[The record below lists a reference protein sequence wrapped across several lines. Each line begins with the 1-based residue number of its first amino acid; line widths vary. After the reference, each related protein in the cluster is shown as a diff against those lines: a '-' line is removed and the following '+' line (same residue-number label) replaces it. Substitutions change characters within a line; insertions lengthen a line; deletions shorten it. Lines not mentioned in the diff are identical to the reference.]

1 MDKKFLKFWS
11 QKHRVSSPWDLMAC
25 SLWFIET
32 LPGEQSI
39 KSFGIGIL
47 LEHFYI
53 HCIILAFPY
62 ILFFRHT
69 FFLYIFLDFINN
81 VSYCQHYFQK
91 CDPCE
96 FWLCLGVLDPW
107 GSTDAGKS
115 NPLKCFWLL
124 FNIKKGPYW
133 CRPRQW
139 SLSPSRCNPDA
150 DNFWPGSWMYVRCA
164 VRNVG
169 PAGRLPYA
177 LKKVNNHFLAL
188 SVGHYSCSLLLS
200 HPVSFFLFILSILVV
215 CPKMEPR
222 PSFPKSIPRRPLYPQ
237 DDSRFGFPPW

>member
-1 MDKKFLKFWS
+1 MSLIANITFKNAIPASFDYASECWTLGGLRMLV
-11 QKHRVSSPWDLMAC
+11 RVTHWNA
-25 SLWFIET
+25 
-32 LPGEQSI
+32 
-39 KSFGIGIL
+39 FGCYLISRKVRI
-47 LEHFYI
+47 
-53 HCIILAFPY
+53 
-62 ILFFRHT
+62 
-69 FFLYIFLDFINN
+69 
-81 VSYCQHYFQK
+81 
-91 CDPCE
+91 
-96 FWLCLGVLDPW
+96 
-107 GSTDAGKS
+107 DAGRGS
-115 NPLKCFWLL
+115 DHWVRQGVTLTLIIF
-124 FNIKKGPYW
+124 GPVHG
-133 CRPRQW
+133 C
-139 SLSPSRCNPDA
+139 
-150 DNFWPGSWMYVRCA
+150 MYD